1 MRNKFPVFSYVP
13 AGFADKIKEGCFEG
27 CFDTRTV
34 NSSLSAERR
43 SPKDGAGPADK
54 LPEENA
60 ICGFGGRTP
69 PRFERT

>member
-13 AGFADKIKEGCFEG
+13 AGFADKIIEGCFEG

-54 LPEENA
+54 LPEENVTR
-60 ICGFGGRTP
+60 GFRGRFAP
-69 PRFERT
+69 I